1 MFDFNTNEEYFLH
14 LLKCGLKS
22 EKPEEPPVGIDF
34 EAIFEL
40 AKKQDA
46 ENIVF
51 LSIDQL
57 ENNIDSNLYSIWQEA
72 YYKRMKYSAFQ
83 DMALEELIEAFTK
96 AEIDC
101 MPLKGSVIKN
111 YYPSPDLRS
120 MGDIDFLVR
129 EQNRQVVRDIMHSLG
144 YEDDLLD
151 DGQVDGFK
159 KGKLT
164 YVEIHY
170 DFSAEN
176 HIMHEIFTID
186 WDKLITTETE
196 HLYQMTFEDL
206 YFFNTGHYVKNM
218 HNKGMGLR
226 GVVDT
231 FVLWNRLSDEEKASL
246 INRFEIIE
254 INDFNSKLV
263 KIANIWFNDSE
274 DDGTLDTVQEYL
286 MARLTYGDEKTL
298 RVLQTLYADQT
309 SSNTEYVLK
318 KVFPSANS
326 LYARY
331 NIQYKCFILI
341 PFLWLRKIFGLVFGS
356 KAKWQDTKRQ
366 VEVFKTI
373 DQADIDYERKIRQDF
388 GLM

>member
-1 MFDFNTNEEYFLH
+1 M
-14 LLKCGLKS
+14 S
-22 EKPEEPPVGIDF
+22 V
-34 EAIFEL
+34 
-40 AKKQDA
+40 
-46 ENIVF
+46 
-51 LSIDQL
+51 DQL
-57 ENNIDSNLYSIWQEA
+57 ENKIDSNLYNIWQEA

-111 YYPSPDLRS
+111 YYPSPDLRC

-151 DGQVDGFK
+151 DGQVDSFRRS
-159 KGKLT
+159 KLE
-164 YVEIHY
+164 YIEVHY
-170 DFSAEN
+170 DFSAKN
-176 HIMHEIFTID
+176 HIMHEVFTIE
-186 WDKLITTETE
+186 WNNLQPTETE
-196 HLYQMTFEDL
+196 HLYQQTFEDL
-206 YFFNTGHYVKNM
+206 YFYNVGHYVKNM

-226 GVVDT
+226 GIVDT
-231 FVLWNRLSDEEKASL
+231 YVLWNRLSDDEKASL
-246 INRFEIIE
+246 TKRFDEIE
-254 INDFNSKLV
+254 ILDFNSKLV
-263 KIANIWFNDSE
+263 KIAEMWFNDAE

-286 MARLTYGDEKTL
+286 MVRLTYGDEKTL

-373 DQADIDYERKIRQDF
+373 DQDDINYERKIRQDF